1 MPTPSTERVH
11 ASSVSIDGKIV
22 LISGRS
28 GSGKSDL
35 ALRLLDRGAMLISDD
50 YTLVSRVDGGLI
62 ASAPETIAGKIE
74 VRGVGLVDWPAGDPG
89 PVALMVVLDA
99 PVSRMPDEMI
109 HRTVAGVEV
118 PVFAL
123 AGLEPSAP
131 IKVELLVRN
140 A

>member
-11 ASSVSIDGKIV
+11 ASAVSIDGKTV

-35 ALRLLDRGAMLISDD
+35 TLRLLDRGATLISDD
-50 YTLVSRVDGGLI
+50 YTLVTRADGRLI

-74 VRGVGLVDWPAGDPG
+74 VRGVGLVDWPAGDPA
-89 PVALMVVLDA
+89 PVALMVVIDA
-99 PVSRMPDEMI
+99 PVPRMPDEMTF
-109 HRTVAGVEV
+109 RTVAGVDV

-131 IKVELLVRN
+131 IKVELLVRT